1 MADMQEAVH
10 HATGRERTTILEGS
24 MSELLIGVGSIVLA
38 IIALIGFL
46 PETLVSITTIAL
58 GAAFLFEGAAISR
71 EISDILSESRIS
83 TSSLGYGMT
92 VEFLAGIAGVALGIL
107 ALVHVVPV
115 VLLPSAAIVFGGGL
129 IAGTGMTSRLS
140 KIAVQATVE
149 VEAVLELSREAI
161 AAAAYVRLFIGL
173 GAMALGVLALVGIS
187 PLILS
192 IIALLSVAFSQMVSG
207 GSLSGRV
214 MSLFSRY

>member
-1 MADMQEAVH
+1 MADTQEAVH
-10 HATGRERTTILEGS
+10 HATSRERTTIVEGS

-58 GAAFLFEGAAISR
+58 GAAFVFEGAAISR
-71 EISDILSESRIS
+71 EITDVLAESRLS
-83 TSSLGYGMT
+83 TASLGYGMT

-107 ALVHVVPV
+107 ALVNVVPM
-115 VLLPSAAIVFGGGL
+115 VLLPAAAIVFGAGL

-149 VEAVLELSREAI
+149 EEAVLELSREAI
-161 AAAAYVRLFIGL
+161 AAASYVRLFIGL
-173 GAMALGVLALVGIS
+173 GTMTLGVLALIGMS
-187 PLILS
+187 PLVLS
-192 IIALLSVAFSQMVSG
+192 IIALLSVAFSQMISG
-207 GSLSGRV
+207 GTLSGRA